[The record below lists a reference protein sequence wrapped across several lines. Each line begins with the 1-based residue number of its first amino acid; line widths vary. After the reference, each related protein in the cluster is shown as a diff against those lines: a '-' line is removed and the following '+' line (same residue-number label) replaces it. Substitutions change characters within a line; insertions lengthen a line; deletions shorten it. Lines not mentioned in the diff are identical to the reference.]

1 MADKPYR
8 LLYVDD
14 EPSNL
19 KLVSYALQGRE
30 DIAFHSADTGAGG
43 LQQAAAL
50 SPHLIFLDISLPD
63 MSGYDVLRQLRET
76 EGLNHIPVIALSAHV
91 LPDDVEKGMAAGFNH
106 YIGKPLDVHMLLEL
120 VEEYLPA

>member
-19 KLVSYALQGRE
+19 KLVSYALQSRD
-30 DIAFHSADTGAGG
+30 DIEFHSADTGAKG

-50 SPHLIFLDISLPD
+50 SPQLIFLDISLPD
-63 MSGYDVLRQLRET
+63 MSGYDVLQQLKAT
-76 EGLNHIPVIALSAHV
+76 DGLNSIPVIALSAHV
-91 LPDDVEKGMAAGFNH
+91 LPNDIEKGLAAGFDR

-120 VEEYLPA
+120 VQEYLPA